1 MDCYISGTDSKVLPG
16 CSKTANDK
24 VISTQSIPEPMGP
37 SPINTVIMLVT
48 RWCTLQINKYL
59 VTYYLVTFKN
69 IQPEYIIKP

>member
-37 SPINTVIMLVT
+37 LPINTVNHVSDEVVHFTDYCKVMST
-48 RWCTLQINKYL
+48 
-59 VTYYLVTFKN
+59 
-69 IQPEYIIKP
+69 